1 MTLRIYLPYGAHL
14 RFEGVSNIEAEAWQ
28 PNVSF
33 TYTPKDPKTGL
44 PMKGTA
50 KATFYHQV
58 ICGFSVE
65 EGA

>member
-14 RFEGVSNIEAEAWQ
+14 RFEGVSNLAHMSDGIQ
-28 PNVSF
+28 F
-33 TYTPKDPKTGL
+33 TYTPRDPKTGL

-50 KATFYHQV
+50 TARFFKEV